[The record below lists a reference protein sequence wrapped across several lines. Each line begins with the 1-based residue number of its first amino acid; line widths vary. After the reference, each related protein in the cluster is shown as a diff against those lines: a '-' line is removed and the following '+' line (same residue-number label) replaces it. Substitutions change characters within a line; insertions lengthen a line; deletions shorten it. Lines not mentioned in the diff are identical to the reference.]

1 MNHLRFLG
9 VAVAPAIVMLSAAT
23 RATQR
28 TPASQSSKHLMLE
41 AEILHFVQDDMR
53 LVPTTR
59 EKRYSPTLRMTPAAK
74 ALFLSF

>member
-1 MNHLRFLG
+1 
-9 VAVAPAIVMLSAAT
+9 
-23 RATQR
+23 
-28 TPASQSSKHLMLE
+28 MLE